1 MRIWGKATVR
11 LFSMKVMIE
20 GEPPKPPFLIV
31 SNHLSYIDIPIYSAF
46 LDTTFVAKSEIREW
60 PLIGFMAK
68 TLGIIFIDRRMK
80 SDVKRVNQKISDD
93 LNELQGVVLFPEG
106 TTSPGME
113 VMRFRPSLLE
123 HAATSGMS
131 VSYASLRFQTSEPDE
146 PAYRSV
152 CWWGKISMAK
162 HQLLMGKNRKI
173 DVTIRFGDK
182 RILNNDRKELA
193 AQLHKRVSEI
203 FVPVI
208 DKMDEEFNPLEI

>member
-1 MRIWGKATVR
+1 MRIWGRATMK
-11 LFSMKVMIE
+11 LFSMKVVTE
-20 GEPPKPPFLIV
+20 GKPPKPPFLIV

-46 LDTTFVAKSEIREW
+46 LDTTFVSKAEIKDW
-60 PLIGFMAK
+60 PLIGFMAR
-68 TLGIIFIDRRMK
+68 TLGIIFIDRHKK

-93 LNELQGVVLFPEG
+93 LNEFQGVVLFPEG

-152 CWWGKISMAK
+152 CWWGKISMAR
-162 HQLLMGKNRKI
+162 HLLLMGKNRQI
-173 DVTIRFGDK
+173 NVTIRFGDK
-182 RILNNDRKELA
+182 KILNNDRKDLA
-193 AQLHKRVSEI
+193 DQLHRRVSEI
-203 FVPVI
+203 FDPVI
-208 DKMDEEFNPLEI
+208 DEMNEEFKPLEI